1 MIAEWLLPRTK
12 IKIEFPMVKRKKKQV
27 GPKGN
32 FRECMAVRLS
42 QLTAIGSQS
51 IGKVYIPSGRN
62 WLELT
67 YQGNDWGIYLS

>member
-12 IKIEFPMVKRKKKQV
+12 IKIEFPMVKRKKKV
-27 GPKGN
+27 GRTK
-32 FRECMAVRLS
+32 RECMEVRLS
-42 QLTAIGSQS
+42 QLPAIGSQS

-67 YQGNDWGIYLS
+67 Y